1 MIDMSRARGNMKTN
15 DNTNDETDD
24 ETVEHGW
31 LLDSSTD
38 AASVARYYDDWAGKY
53 DDELAA
59 WDYRS
64 PDEAARLLAGYAD
77 PGAKVLDA
85 GCGTGLSGHAL
96 VAAGFADIVGID
108 ISVDSLR
115 IATERGVYREV
126 LQVNLQSLP
135 LPFGDNAFNA
145 LTCVGVM
152 TYIDD
157 NAGTLK
163 EFCRLVRP
171 GGHVVFTCRDDLY
184 HGRNFATLLS
194 ELVDSGHWRALYQSP
209 PSPYLPGNDDFAES
223 IRVIYFVYEVR

>member
-1 MIDMSRARGNMKTN
+1 MDIT
-15 DNTNDETDD
+15 DETD
-24 ETVEHGW
+24 EPSW
-31 LLDSSTD
+31 LLGTNTD
-38 AASVARYYDDWAGKY
+38 AASVAKYYDDWAGDY
-53 DDELAA
+53 GSELAA

-96 VAAGFADIVGID
+96 VAAGFADILGID
-108 ISVDSLR
+108 ISADSLR
-115 IATERGVYREV
+115 KATEREVYREV

-135 LPFGDNAFNA
+135 LPFGDNAFDA

-157 NAGTLK
+157 DAGTLK
-163 EFCRLVRP
+163 EFCRLVRT

-184 HGRNFATLLS
+184 EARNFAALLS
-194 ELVDSGHWRALYQSP
+194 TLVDDGHWRALYQSP